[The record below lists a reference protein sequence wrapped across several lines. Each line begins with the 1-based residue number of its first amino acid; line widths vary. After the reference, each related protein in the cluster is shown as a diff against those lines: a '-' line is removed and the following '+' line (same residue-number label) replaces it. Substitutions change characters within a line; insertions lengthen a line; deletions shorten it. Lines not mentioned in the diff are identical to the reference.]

1 MNGRRPDR
9 RAGRLHIHP
18 KSNSLVR
25 RLLPATPR
33 LEDDMP
39 RINLSFVTC
48 GIALL
53 GLACGGSDRPSSG
66 PQGRRPSATGASLTG
81 AGATFPNPIYTKWFD
96 AYAKETGVRINYQS
110 IGSGGGIRQ
119 FTEGTVDFGATDG
132 PMTDEQVA
140 AVQGNV
146 HHIPTVLGAVV
157 ATYNLPSLDGIVLRL
172 DGPTLA
178 DIFLGR
184 ITRWNDRR
192 IAQLTPSVRLPD
204 QDIIVVHRSDGS
216 GTTYVFTDYLSKV
229 SSEWKRRVGK
239 ATSVNWPVGLGGKGN
254 EGVTQQ
260 VKQTEGALGYVELI
274 YAISNKLPY
283 AHVQNAEGAFVEPGL
298 KGVTAAAAGADLP
311 PDTDFRVSITNAK
324 GRGAYPISSFTWL
337 LIRRDDPDTNRARTI
352 LEFIG
357 WMLRPPAQR
366 MAADLHYAPLPVP
379 VIELVRRRLG
389 LPARESS

>member
-1 MNGRRPDR
+1 MPT
-9 RAGRLHIHP
+9 I
-18 KSNSLVR
+18 K
-25 RLLPATPR
+25 
-33 LEDDMP
+33 LE
-39 RINLSFVTC
+39 RILY
-48 GIALL
+48 GLALF
-53 GLACGGSDRPSSG
+53 GLACGGSDRPPSDAQGSRQSS
-66 PQGRRPSATGASLTG
+66 TGASLTG

-96 AYAKETGVRINYQS
+96 AYARETGIRINYQS

-132 PMTDEQVA
+132 PMTNEQVA
-140 AVQGNV
+140 AINENV

-157 ATYNLPSLDGIVLRL
+157 ATYNLPSIDGIVLRL

-184 ITRWNDRR
+184 ITKWNDHRLG
-192 IAQLTPSVRLPD
+192 QFNPGVRLPD

-229 SSEWKRRVGK
+229 SSDWKTKVGK
-239 ATSVNWPVGLGGKGN
+239 ATSVEWPVGLGGKGN

-260 VKQTEGALGYVELI
+260 VKQTEGALGYVELV

-283 AHVQNAEGAFVEPGL
+283 AQVKNADGAFVEATL

-311 PDTDFRVSITNAK
+311 PATDFRVSITNAK
-324 GRGAYPISSFTWL
+324 SRDAYPISSFTWL
-337 LIRRDDPDTNRARTI
+337 LIRKEDPDSNRATTI
-352 LEFIG
+352 RDFIR

-389 LPARESS
+389 LSLREQS